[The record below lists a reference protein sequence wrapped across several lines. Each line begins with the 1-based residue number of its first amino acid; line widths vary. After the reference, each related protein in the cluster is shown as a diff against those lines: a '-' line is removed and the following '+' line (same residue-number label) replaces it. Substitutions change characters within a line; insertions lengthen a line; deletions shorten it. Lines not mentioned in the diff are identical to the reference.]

1 MGSRGGHGDGARVWR
16 RDGMLRDG
24 TGGLHGFHDLKE
36 VDEEGG
42 IDVLDI
48 Q

>member
-1 MGSRGGHGDGARVWR
+1 
-16 RDGMLRDG
+16 MLRDG
-24 TGGLHGFHDLKE
+24 TGGLHGFDDLKE
-36 VDEEGG
+36 VDKEGG